1 MVSNTQLST
10 VAPVIASIR
19 QPWVEMS
26 ITLTPARLRPGSRIV
41 ALRRKA
47 ARGTRLR
54 SVWPLGSFTD
64 LLMLNAS
71 PLRRSMRDENGLT
84 VPSAAG

>member
-10 VAPVIASIR
+10 VAPEIASIR

-41 ALRRKA
+41 ALRRSA

-54 SVWPLGSFTD
+54 SG
-64 LLMLNAS
+64 
-71 PLRRSMRDENGLT
+71 
-84 VPSAAG
+84 